1 MSFKI
6 AIYRKLLAL
15 GLTPKVYYRELPQ
28 NPTYPATVYDF
39 LPEAPVDLTHDVGV
53 VGFRKAR
60 IQIDVY
66 ALTVAEV
73 ETAMEGYFN
82 ALKSFSGVLSDGLS
96 PATTWDFDIWDEGGN
111 PDMSFDEEPTLRHVE
126 GRSRDFMI
134 HF

>member
-6 AIYRKLLAL
+6 AIYRKLVSL
-15 GLTPKVYYRELPQ
+15 GLTPKIYYRELPQ

-39 LPEAPVDLTHDVGV
+39 VSEVPVDLTHDVGV

-60 IQIDVY
+60 MQIDVY
-66 ALTVAEV
+66 ALTTAQV
-73 ETAMEGYFN
+73 EAAIEGYFA

-96 PATTWDFDIWDEGGN
+96 PATTWDCDIWDEGGN
-111 PDMSFDEEPTLRHVE
+111 PDQSFNDSTLRHIE
-126 GRSRDFMI
+126 GRSHDFMI